1 MREHVRFGAGREDST
16 EFATSFMDSA
26 DAFSFSEAF
35 SDAVSIGRAHG
46 KVEIHYPNFVF
57 VIRGGEWN
65 GVIRRF
71 IPLSGGPKKVYVHYC
86 ILHKNRR
93 YRLWRVEVLFKQTT
107 GIQFITSNIDADV
120 SNAKLV
126 QSDLFKPEEI
136 VVAGMTRENTFKA
149 IQNDIFR
156 TLGKTGDYEIPNLDE
171 LPGQPKALPRPR
183 THHRALSSSASPQLA
198 SMLAP
203 PYHRALSSSA
213 YPQLASLLAPP
224 HHRALSSSASPQLA
238 SMLGPPYH
246 RALSS
251 SASPQL
257 APPAHVPPMVAP
269 QLAPRAHVAPMVAPP
284 HASPLNPEVARTPM
298 VSPLEMKKAA
308 QRYRES
314 LAGRPVSAPPV
325 PPPHASPA
333 PPVPPHAPPAPLVPP
348 HAPPAPSAYDSP
360 SHPAVAQ
367 AAQDSAL
374 KVLREA
380 ERHIKSVTAKRPRI
394 Q

>member
-198 SMLAP
+198 SML
-203 PYHRALSSSA
+203 
-213 YPQLASLLAPP
+213 
-224 HHRALSSSASPQLA
+224 
-238 SMLGPPYH
+238 GPPYH